1 MGITHVWLRGTLPF
15 THLTFQVRFLYVLT
29 FYVDETLSQNK
40 DTVDAVASEP
50 LALDDA
56 VIIIAKIHLNKY

>member
-1 MGITHVWLRGTLPF
+1 MGITHVWLRGAIPF

-40 DTVDAVASEP
+40 DTVGTVASAP

-56 VIIIAKIHLNKY
+56 VMIILKTT